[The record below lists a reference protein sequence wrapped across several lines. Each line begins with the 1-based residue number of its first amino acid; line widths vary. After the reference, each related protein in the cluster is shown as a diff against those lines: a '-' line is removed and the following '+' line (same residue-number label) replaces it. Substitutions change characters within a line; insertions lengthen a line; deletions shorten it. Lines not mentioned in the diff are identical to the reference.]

1 MEQDTPTELLNH
13 DSKNHLATAGTWARL
28 LGILGFIFT
37 AFIFLAAL
45 MMLLGGSYLN
55 QFLAESSGEEFPGMA
70 RGLGTFTGL
79 LYLVIGGIY
88 FLISW
93 WTFRFGNEIREGL
106 MTHSPEHMA
115 AAFNNLKN
123 YFQAYGVLT
132 LVAVGFML
140 LSVLGVMLVGFF

>member
-1 MEQDTPTELLNH
+1 MEQDTTTELLNN
-13 DSKNHLATAGTWARL
+13 DSKNHLASAGTWARL

-37 AFIFLAAL
+37 AFILIAAL
-45 MMLLGGSYLN
+45 MMLFAGSYLVRI
-55 QFLAESSGEEFPGMA
+55 LAGSSNEEFPGMTG
-70 RGLGTFTGL
+70 GLGTFTGL

-88 FLISW
+88 FLISL

-106 MTHSPEHMA
+106 KTHSQEHVA

-132 LVAVGFML
+132 LVAVGFMM
-140 LSVLGVMLVGFF
+140 LSILGVMLIGFF

>member
-1 MEQDTPTELLNH
+1 MEQDTPTELLNN
-13 DSKNHLATAGTWARL
+13 DSKSHLASAGTWARL

-37 AFIFLAAL
+37 AFILIAAL
-45 MMLLGGSYLN
+45 VMIFASSSLDRI
-55 QFLAESSGEEFPGMA
+55 LAESSNEEFPGVTG
-70 RGLGTFTGL
+70 GLGIFTGL

-106 MTHSPEHMA
+106 MTHSPEHVA

-140 LSVLGVMLVGFF
+140 LSVLGVMLIGFF

>member
-1 MEQDTPTELLNH
+1 MEQDTQTELLNN
-13 DSKNHLATAGTWARL
+13 DSKNHLASAGTWARL

-37 AFIFLAAL
+37 AFILFAAL
-45 MMLLGGSYLN
+45 MMLFGGSYLDR
-55 QFLAESSGEEFPGMA
+55 LLSESSNEEFPGVA
-70 RGLGTFTGL
+70 GGLGTFTGL

-106 MTHSPEHMA
+106 MTHSPEHVA

-132 LVAVGFML
+132 LVAVGFMM
-140 LSVLGVMLVGFF
+140 LSVLGVMLIGFF

>member
-55 QFLAESSGEEFPGMA
+55 RFLAESSSEEFPGMA

-106 MTHSPEHMA
+106 MTHSPEHVA

-140 LSVLGVMLVGFF
+140 LSVLGVMLIGFF

>member
-1 MEQDTPTELLNH
+1 MEQDTPTELLNNN
-13 DSKNHLATAGTWARL
+13 SKNHLASAGTWARL

-37 AFIFLAAL
+37 AFILIAAL
-45 MMLLGGSYLN
+45 VMIFASSSLDRI
-55 QFLAESSGEEFPGMA
+55 LAESSNEEFPGVTG
-70 RGLGTFTGL
+70 GLGIFTGL

-106 MTHSPEHMA
+106 MTHSPEHVA

-132 LVAVGFML
+132 LVAVGFMM
-140 LSVLGVMLVGFF
+140 LSVLGVMLIGFF

>member
-1 MEQDTPTELLNH
+1 MDQDTPAELLNL
-13 DSKNHLATAGTWARL
+13 DSKNHLAAAGTWARL

-37 AFIFLAAL
+37 AFIFIAAL
-45 MMLLGGSYLN
+45 VMLFGASYLN
-55 QFLAESSGEEFPGMA
+55 QFLAESSSEEFPGMT

-93 WTFRFGNEIREGL
+93 WTFRFGTEIREGL
-106 MTHSPEHMA
+106 MTHSPEQVA

-123 YFQAYGVLT
+123 YFQAYGVLA

-140 LSVLGVMLVGFF
+140 LSVLGVMLIGFF

>member
-37 AFIFLAAL
+37 AFIFIGAL
-45 MMLLGGSYLN
+45 VMLFGSSYLN

-106 MTHSPEHMA
+106 MTHSPEHVA

-140 LSVLGVMLVGFF
+140 LSIFGVMLIGFF

>member
-1 MEQDTPTELLNH
+1 MEQDTPTELLNN
-13 DSKNHLATAGTWARL
+13 DSKNHLASAGTWARL

-37 AFIFLAAL
+37 AFILIAAL
-45 MMLLGGSYLN
+45 VMIFASSSLDRI
-55 QFLAESSGEEFPGMA
+55 LAESSNEEFPGVTG
-70 RGLGTFTGL
+70 GLGIFTGL

-106 MTHSPEHMA
+106 MTHSPEHVA

-132 LVAVGFML
+132 LVAVGFMM
-140 LSVLGVMLVGFF
+140 LSVLGVMLIGFF